1 MPPPGNL
8 NVLVVDDNA
17 TSRQILQDMLESFSF
32 NVALAASGRE
42 GLVEIEKGL
51 ENKPFDLVLMD
62 WKMPDMDGIEA
73 SRQIMIHPKLD
84 KAPAIIL
91 VTAYGREELMQK
103 SDQLGLDGFLIKPVS
118 PSVLLD
124 NIMHALGEKKTGQ
137 TRPAGLQDQEAEW
150 NKHFRGAQVLLAED
164 NEINQQVAQEILQNA
179 GFIVDLADDG
189 KQAVEALKNKSYDA
203 VLMDIQMPVLD
214 GYEATKKIRKW
225 ESRRRQASNL
235 QPPTSNIP
243 IIAMTAHAMT
253 GDREKS
259 LEAGMNDHVTKPI
272 DPEQLFATLQ
282 RWIRPAENR
291 GRPSTDQDVMPPA
304 AARETSVS
312 ISEPVTR
319 AAEDDD
325 FPSQIPGFDLSA
337 GMQRLQ
343 GNVHLYKKLLRDFAA
358 NYATTPVE
366 IKTAL
371 DSDDMNQ
378 AHHLVHS
385 LKGVSANLAATD
397 LQAAAIEME
406 NLVKPGKQ
414 KQPPSAELLNS
425 TLTELEGVLMIT
437 LESIESLGPA
447 AAAPIMEPSEDSFP
461 ALPPEL
467 AREASERIREAADM
481 GDISQLKS
489 IAEKLSSK
497 VNAFSPVAKKII
509 QLAEEF
515 DFEGLVTLADSL
527 LE

>member
-1 MPPPGNL
+1 
-8 NVLVVDDNA
+8 
-17 TSRQILQDMLESFSF
+17 
-32 NVALAASGRE
+32 
-42 GLVEIEKGL
+42 
-51 ENKPFDLVLMD
+51 
-62 WKMPDMDGIEA
+62 
-73 SRQIMIHPKLD
+73 
-84 KAPAIIL
+84 
-91 VTAYGREELMQK
+91 
-103 SDQLGLDGFLIKPVS
+103 
-118 PSVLLD
+118 
-124 NIMHALGEKKTGQ
+124 
-137 TRPAGLQDQEAEW
+137 
-150 NKHFRGAQVLLAED
+150 
-164 NEINQQVAQEILQNA
+164 
-179 GFIVDLADDG
+179 
-189 KQAVEALKNKSYDA
+189 
-203 VLMDIQMPVLD
+203 MDIQMPVLD

-225 ESRRRQASNL
+225 ESGRRKSEVGMRNAETGKDSDLNSAFRI
-235 QPPTSNIP
+235 PNSEFNGIP

-282 RWIRPAENR
+282 RWIRPAEDR
-291 GRPSTDQDVMPPA
+291 GQPLTDLDVIPPA
-304 AARETSVS
+304 TAREASAP

-319 AAEDDD
+319 TAADDD
-325 FPSQIPGFDLSA
+325 FPVQIPGFDLSA

-343 GNVHLYKKLLRDFAA
+343 GNVRLYKKLLRDFAA

-425 TLTELEGVLMIT
+425 TLTELEGVLKIT
-437 LESIESLGPA
+437 LESIELLGPA

-467 AREASERIREAADM
+467 ARDASERIREAADM

-489 IAEKLSSK
+489 IAEELSSK

-509 QLAEEF
+509 QLAEDF
-515 DFEGLVTLADSL
+515 DFEGLLTLADSL